1 MPVTVEREVTTEE
14 LTYGDLVTKST
25 FGDAVGLVVKAKK
38 LSRTRFRVTFGEYGQ
53 TENIDKSF
61 SPDAVFTIQ
70 RDEQTAEEKAEGERR
85 HAIQVLRYLM
95 NRRCEN
101 RHVAI
106 LKAKTDPAN
115 YRLGTND
122 SPYLDSHEL
131 TQIIEDQE
139 RALTQK
145 RLQFDLDKFMD
156 AGVDE
161 LTALKGVFGKAVKAS
176 RRCVQNPLSRS
187 TSHMTNLMQDVQ
199 HYVYADIAQ
208 EATREFSADEL
219 EEALEFCYI
228 AMKNM
233 PKL

>member
-1 MPVTVEREVTTEE
+1 MPVTVEREVTAEE

-38 LSRTRFRVTFGEYGQ
+38 FNRTRFRVTFGEYGQ

-70 RDEQTAEEKAEGERR
+70 RDEQTAEEIAEGERR
-85 HAIQVLRYLM
+85 HQLQVLRYKM

-122 SPYLDSHEL
+122 SPYLSHHEL
-131 TQIIEDQE
+131 EQIIEDQE
-139 RALTQK
+139 RALAQK
-145 RLQFDLDKFMD
+145 RLQFDLDKFID

-161 LTALKGVFGKAVKAS
+161 LTAYKGVFGKALKAAG
-176 RRCVQNPLSRS
+176 RCVQNPLSRS
-187 TSHMTNLMQDVQ
+187 TSHMANLMQDVQ

-208 EATREFSADEL
+208 EATRDFTADEL
-219 EEALEFCYI
+219 EDALMLCMI
-228 AMKNM
+228 ALKN
-233 PKL
+233 KASS